1 MSEGLAQFQRAYVR
15 LCADASARARWAQD
29 PDGFAAGYPALD
41 ERGRAA
47 LEGLDPVA
55 VERYAQGLLSK
66 RAEEFG
72 AHVWR
77 SERAGVG
84 LVGRYRR
91 WLATNPAPPSGPW
104 LPPGLQEALR
114 CLPWVRAELV
124 QEDRADVAELVA
136 FEVWEAASRLDGQVR
151 ELEAGGRVDL
161 RLMALGRGEPWEQAR
176 EEAARYSF
184 RFTSRGAQWR
194 RL

>member
-1 MSEGLAQFQRAYVR
+1 MSLAEFQRVYVR
-15 LCADASARARWAQD
+15 LCADASARARWCQD
-29 PDGFAAGYPALD
+29 AGAFLDGHPGLD
-41 ERGRAA
+41 ARGRAA
-47 LEGLDPVA
+47 LGGLDPEA
-55 VERYAQGLLSK
+55 LERYAQGLLSK

-77 SERAGVG
+77 SERAGAG

-91 WLATNPAPPSGPW
+91 WLATNPAPPSDAS

-114 CLPWVRAELV
+114 CLPWLRAELV
-124 QEDRADVAELVA
+124 QEGRADVAELVA
-136 FEVWEAASRLDGQVR
+136 FEVWEAASRLDGQER
-151 ELEAGGRVDL
+151 EMEAGERVDL

-176 EEAARYSF
+176 EDAARYSF

>member
-15 LCADASARARWAQD
+15 LCADASARARWRQGLAEFWAD
-29 PDGFAAGYPALD
+29 HPGLD

-66 RAEEFG
+66 RAEEL
-72 AHVWR
+72 APHVWR

-91 WLATNPAPPSGPW
+91 WLATNPAPPSAPS

-114 CLPWVRAELV
+114 CLPSLRAELV
-124 QEDRADVAELVA
+124 QEGHDDVAELVA

-161 RLMALGRGEPWEQAR
+161 RLMALGRGEPWEQAG
-176 EEAARYSF
+176 EAARYSF